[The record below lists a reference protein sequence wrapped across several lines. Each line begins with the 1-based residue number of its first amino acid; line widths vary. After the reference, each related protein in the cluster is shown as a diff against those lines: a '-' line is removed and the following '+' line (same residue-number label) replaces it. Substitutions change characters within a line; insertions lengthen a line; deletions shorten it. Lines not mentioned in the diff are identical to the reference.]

1 MASAGMCNAGRIKH
15 HLANH
20 ITSPKNT
27 ICFMGYQAAGT
38 LGRIILSGTSPVR
51 ILGQMYPVRAEI
63 AQIKGVSGHADQS
76 ELISWYQ
83 SIPQAPKTT
92 FVVHGEPE
100 ASQSLATKLKE
111 LEPQTIIHVP
121 QLGEVYKD

>member
-1 MASAGMCNAGRIKH
+1 
-15 HLANH
+15 
-20 ITSPKNT
+20 
-27 ICFMGYQAAGT
+27 MGYQAEGT

-51 ILGQMYPVRAEI
+51 ILGQMYPVRAEV
-63 AQIKGVSGHADQS
+63 AQVKGVSGHADQN
-76 ELISWYQ
+76 ELLSWYR

-100 ASQSLATKLKE
+100 ASQSLATKLRE
-111 LEPQTIIHVP
+111 LEPQTTIYVP